1 MILLCIFHN
10 YNWSLYN
17 LVQIGYKSIMK
28 TIIVSFFVNLRAFKC
43 RPSMFSGINFD
54 KELSDTAILRFER
67 IEAQHSLILTLS
79 VNVYHAKQIKGIAVI
94 YNSGRKSLYHH
105 KVYTTQVNTLPSPI
119 GAGLIRW
126 RKKTTDEWDEWVC
139 DLSEKLYLQPT
150 CTLISDSMES

>member
-54 KELSDTAILRFER
+54 KEFSDTASLPPGLKESR
-67 IEAQHSLILTLS
+67 HSICQYLHYQSMSTMQNKLKELLS
-79 VNVYHAKQIKGIAVI
+79 STIRVE
-94 YNSGRKSLYHH
+94 
-105 KVYTTQVNTLPSPI
+105 KVYIN
-119 GAGLIRW
+119 IRYIPL
-126 RKKTTDEWDEWVC
+126 R
-139 DLSEKLYLQPT
+139 
-150 CTLISDSMES
+150 